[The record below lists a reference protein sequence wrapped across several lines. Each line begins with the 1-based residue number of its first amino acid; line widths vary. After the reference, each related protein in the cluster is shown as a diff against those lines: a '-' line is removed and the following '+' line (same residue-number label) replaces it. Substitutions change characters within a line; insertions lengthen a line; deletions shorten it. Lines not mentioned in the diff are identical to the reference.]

1 MMTDLVEIAR
11 IHGPHGLRGKMLLTP
26 YGDSFERFQTYS
38 HLIIGRS
45 GIPVKILSSEKK
57 KNSYIIKLE
66 GFTDISQVEPIKG
79 ETIFVERDQL
89 GELGEGEYY
98 WRDIIGLK
106 VFDLSGSELGE
117 VVDIFSTGSNDVYV
131 VDREKQYLIPGTKD
145 MIKEISLEK
154 GCMTIDAALLEGL
167 LD

>member
-1 MMTDLVEIAR
+1 MTDLVEIAR
-11 IHGPHGLRGKMLLTP
+11 IHGPHGLKGNILLTP

-38 HLIIGRS
+38 HLIIGRG
-45 GIPVKILSSEKK
+45 GIPVKILSSEQK
-57 KNSYIIKLE
+57 KNSFIIKLE
-66 GFTDISQVEPIKG
+66 GFTEISQVEPIKG

-89 GELGEGEYY
+89 GELGEDEYY

-106 VFDLSGSELGE
+106 VFDLSGRKLGE
-117 VVDIFSTGSNDVYV
+117 VVDIFPTGSNDVYV

-145 MIKEISLEK
+145 VIKEISLEK
-154 GCMTIDAALLEGL
+154 GCITIDAALLEGI